1 MFRKKNKKCQKPPG
15 PDVHLRCQQKKVGP
29 KKVVA
34 AVFTWSPGAI
44 LTSQKGSVTS
54 KIDWQSCD
62 EIKIMQL
69 NFERDLIKTH
79 PQKLGKSA
87 EPFLRLGSRHCF
99 SGVHFFIE
107 IFAIHVVL
115 YIILTQPFN
124 QTSSWTYP
132 FEKKQKKTNEFHKTH
147 LRPKTCGPLLRGP
160 RSAALPRIRIPLG
173 ISFTA
178 GVEEQLGR
186 VSGEPPQWVPPQKE
200 QAGMQYVSC
209 FQKAGN
215 ICIFSKWHFGF
226 LLLPSCWAFR
236 G

>member
-1 MFRKKNKKCQKPPG
+1 M
-15 PDVHLRCQQKKVGP
+15 HLRCQQKKVGP

-107 IFAIHVVL
+107 ICAIHVVL

-132 FEKKQKKTNEFHKTH
+132 FEKKTKEDKWIPQDAPETKN
-147 LRPKTCGPLLRGP
+147 LRPPLKGPPVRSPSPHPHPPRNLFHRRG
-160 RSAALPRIRIPLG
+160 RGAARP
-173 ISFTA
+173 
-178 GVEEQLGR
+178 
-186 VSGEPPQWVPPQKE
+186 
-200 QAGMQYVSC
+200 C
-209 FQKAGN
+209 FGGATSMGTPSKGTSWDA
-215 ICIFSKWHFGF
+215 IC
-226 LLLPSCWAFR
+226 
-236 G
+236 

>member
-1 MFRKKNKKCQKPPG
+1 MYLFFLNCPISEHVSKKNKKCQKPPG

-44 LTSQKGSVTS
+44 LTSQKGSVTF

-69 NFERDLIKTH
+69 NFERDLTKTH
-79 PQKLGKSA
+79 PQKGKSA
-87 EPFLRLGSRHCF
+87 EQFLRLGSRHCF

-124 QTSSWTYP
+124 QTSSWIFTNKWMFIYP
-132 FEKKQKKTNEFHKTH
+132 FKKIT
-147 LRPKTCGPLLRGP
+147 
-160 RSAALPRIRIPLG
+160 
-173 ISFTA
+173 
-178 GVEEQLGR
+178 
-186 VSGEPPQWVPPQKE
+186 KE
-200 QAGMQYVSC
+200 D
-209 FQKAGN
+209 
-215 ICIFSKWHFGF
+215 I
-226 LLLPSCWAFR
+226 
-236 G
+236 